1 MGDEIDPYWCLPPR
15 PTKPLPQVERLTAE
29 VERLHS
35 LLVKACVRIA
45 NYRAGSLSGVMVT
58 KRIERIKKIY
68 GINLRYTGAGFE
80 EDTTK

>member
-1 MGDEIDPYWCLPPR
+1 MSEEVKRHKYESSGDDAGDYIRYSEY
-15 PTKPLPQVERLTAE
+15 ER
-29 VERLHS
+29 VHS